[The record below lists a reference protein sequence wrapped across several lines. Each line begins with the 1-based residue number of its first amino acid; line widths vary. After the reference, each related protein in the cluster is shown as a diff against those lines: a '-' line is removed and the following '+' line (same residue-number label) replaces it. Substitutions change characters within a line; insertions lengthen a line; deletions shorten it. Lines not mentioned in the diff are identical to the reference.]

1 MTLADIPN
9 YQHPAFPQP
18 TNLNAVIW
26 RYMAIEK
33 FEWLVAERR
42 LYMARADLLGDNH
55 EGTTP
60 PAELAGWRMA
70 ADQAK
75 DEHQRRTIESNRAQL
90 SEYAEVFR
98 QSYYVSCWQ
107 MAPDENVA
115 MWDRYVTTPDSLSD
129 QNLVLDTAGAI
140 AANDRRAWGCP
151 LYRLRQA
158 RTSLRKYASTHHS

>member
-1 MTLADIPN
+1 MILADIPN

-42 LYMARADLLGDNH
+42 LYMARADLLGDDH

-70 ADQAK
+70 AEQAE
-75 DEHQRRTIESNRAQL
+75 DEHRRRTIENNSAQL

-98 QSYYVSCWQ
+98 KSYYISCWQ
-107 MAPDENVA
+107 
-115 MWDRYVTTPDSLSD
+115 
-129 QNLVLDTAGAI
+129 I
-140 AANDRRAWGCP
+140 A
-151 LYRLRQA
+151 
-158 RTSLRKYASTHHS
+158 